1 MQAFLPL
8 LGKDLRLFFRDRT
21 ALAFTLL
28 LPILLASVMGS
39 AMSSMMGGGGGGGS
53 VPKVSLLVQD
63 LDGTPESLA
72 LFEALGEAD
81 GLRVSLS
88 EDARRSVRNGDAPA
102 GLIIPAGY
110 GELLA
115 AGEVPETRLLR
126 DSSASI
132 SQQVISGNLVFAL
145 GKVQLRTGGP
155 ALMTSM
161 LKELGFAGSGLAM
174 ADTILASTWTQM
186 EDLTVD
192 LEESGGSEAPAEGVA
207 LGMDFLTDGPS
218 LLGVVTEDVAGDS
231 KGKQPGKGA
240 GVSHAFAAMA
250 VMMLMFN
257 LVAAGGGLLD
267 EEASGSMLRLRLS
280 PAGGLALLF
289 AKFSYVFLVGMM
301 QLVVL
306 FLFGWLVFGLPL
318 PPHALAVS
326 IVSIALCLAVAG
338 MGMVFA
344 TACRSRKQ
352 LEGVSTVVILI
363 MSAMGGAW
371 FPREITPEWFRTLGN
386 FTVTAWAMD
395 AYHGALWYGKELWP
409 TAGLDGIGVQ
419 VLVLLGFA
427 VAFTAISVSLFRR
440 RYGTAG

>member
-8 LGKDLRLFFRDRT
+8 LRKDLRLFFRDRT
-21 ALAFTLL
+21 AVAFTLL

-39 AMSSMMGGGGGGGS
+39 AMSSMMGSGGGGS

-102 GLIIPAGY
+102 ALIIPAGY
-110 GELLA
+110 GEQLA
-115 AGEVPETRLLR
+115 AGGVPETQLLR

-145 GKVQLRTGGP
+145 GKVQLSTGGP

-161 LKELGFAGSGLAM
+161 LEQLGFAGSGLEM

-186 EDLTVD
+186 ESLTAD
-192 LEESGGSEAPAEGVA
+192 LEESGEGEVPTGGSAT
-207 LGMDFLTDGPS
+207 GMDFLSDGPAM
-218 LLGVVTEDVAGDS
+218 LGVVTEDVAGES
-231 KGKQPGKGA
+231 KGKKPGKGA

-289 AKFSYVFLVGMM
+289 AKFSYVFLIGLM

-318 PPHALAVS
+318 PPHVFAVT
-326 IVSIALCLAVAG
+326 IVSLALCLAVAG

-371 FPREITPEWFRTLGN
+371 FPREVTPEWFRTLGN

-409 TAGLDGIGVQ
+409 TAELDGIGTQ

-427 VAFTAISVSLFRR
+427 AVFTAISVALFRR
-440 RYGTAG
+440 RYGTGR